1 MKMKR
6 KPTNLSLAFKELRN
20 RGYFAKQNF
29 MCCQSCGWAAI
40 REDKADRAVF
50 SHAQDHA
57 DYQRGDD
64 LYLSWSGNGHEI
76 VRVLESFGIA
86 VDWDGSESNRIVVKN
101 NSII

>member
-1 MKMKR
+1 MKR

-29 MCCQSCGWAAI
+29 MCCQSCGWAEISEA
-40 REDKADRAVF
+40 EAENAVF
-50 SHAQDHA
+50 YHAQDHA
-57 DYQRGDD
+57 DYKRGDD

-76 VRVLESFGIA
+76 VRVLESFGVA
-86 VDWDGSESNRIVVKN
+86 VDWNGSDSTRIIVKN